1 MNIIT
6 GYTGTPHITS
16 AQDRDGHQGS
26 YGEGSYIL
34 DVGSKMAAAIV
45 SANEIRIGDGILS
58 HQGCLGSIDK
68 GLYDSV
74 AISSGTQGMK
84 RSDLIVCRY
93 TKESGT
99 NVESMSLVAI
109 EGTPAA
115 SNPADPAYNQG
126 NIQSGDSPVD
136 FPLYRVNIN
145 GVNVTGVTRIAPYV
159 MTQAEIGTLLG
170 STAINIGG
178 GTVTGALSTLAGRTT
193 FSSQKITT
201 FYDERCENIAAG
213 EETFVMKFGSVHVAI
228 VCVKMKKTL
237 TSSQTSIFTL
247 PSGYNSP
254 VGYQPFN
261 FLYNR
266 TTGKIYQ
273 VNVSGAGNVNV
284 LNRGELAIN
293 DQLLGEIV
301 WMA

>member
-16 AQDRDGHQGS
+16 AQDRDANQGS
-26 YGEGSYIL
+26 YGEASYIL
-34 DVGSKMAAAIV
+34 DVGNKMAATIV

-115 SNPADPAYNQG
+115 SNPSDPSYNQG

-145 GVNVTGVTRIAPYV
+145 GANVTGVTRVAPYV

-170 STAINIGG
+170 STAVTIGG
-178 GTVTGALSTLAGRTT
+178 GTVTGALSVLSAKGAVAYTIYDGRVELSADGPTSIIKAGNVR
-193 FSSQKITT
+193 
-201 FYDERCENIAAG
+201 
-213 EETFVMKFGSVHVAI
+213 VASCYLK
-228 VCVKMKKTL
+228 VKKTL
-237 TSSQTSIFTL
+237 TSGQTSLLTITNNSDYPMSLVSATGLNFTK
-247 PSGYNSP
+247 GTVHP
-254 VGYQPFN
+254 VA
-261 FLYNR
+261 
-266 TTGKIYQ
+266 I
-273 VNVSGAGNVNV
+273 SAAGNINFYHGG
-284 LNRGELAIN
+284 NIAIN
-293 DQLLGEIV
+293 DTIV
-301 WMA
+301 FQIMWIA

>member
-34 DVGSKMAAAIV
+34 DVGSKMAATIV

-58 HQGCLGSIDK
+58 HQGCMGNIDK

-145 GVNVTGVTRIAPYV
+145 GVNVTGVTRVAPYV

-178 GTVTGALSTLAGRTT
+178 GTVTGALSILSAKGAVAYTIYDDRVELSPDGPTSIVRAG
-193 FSSQKITT
+193 
-201 FYDERCENIAAG
+201 NIC
-213 EETFVMKFGSVHVAI
+213 VASCYLK
-228 VCVKMKKTL
+228 VKKTL
-237 TSSQTSIFTL
+237 EQAQTSLLRIT
-247 PSGYNSP
+247 NSTDYP
-254 VGYQPFN
+254 MA
-261 FLYNR
+261 L
-266 TTGKIYQ
+266 
-273 VNVSGAGNVNV
+273 VSGIGLNFTKAKVVPVTVSAAGNINFYHGG
-284 LNRGELAIN
+284 NIAIN
-293 DQLLGEIV
+293 DTIV
-301 WMA
+301 FQITWIAP